1 MTRIRFHQELDEL
14 KHRILAM
21 AGMSEQAIDLAVQ
34 AYSQRDLAL
43 CQRVLNNEDA
53 INRAERE
60 VDEFAIDLLAM
71 QQPMAIDLRFIL
83 AVIKINAD
91 LERVGDQAVNIVQR
105 VMNMIELPAHEL
117 PVDIPAMASRVRSM
131 VRDALRSFIEGDTDL
146 AKHVLEAD
154 DEIDRMNHEAFAN
167 LSSFM
172 QKKPEGEM
180 QARRPALVI
189 LDIMVPGNS
198 GLDVARSIRNNS
210 ALAGVPIVF
219 VTARTTESDRLRGFE
234 IGADDYITKP
244 FSPKEVVARVRAV
257 LRRFDQPLQKEI
269 VRAGDLVIDTAA
281 MRLTARN
288 DAVVTTAT
296 EFRLIEFLASHP
308 GRVFTRKSLLDAV
321 WHDTAFVTPRIVDV
335 YIRRLRE
342 KIERDPE
349 KPRHIHTVRGAGY
362 MFEVRR

>member
-1 MTRIRFHQELDEL
+1 MTRIRFYQELDEL

-105 VMNMIELPAHEL
+105 VMNMIELPVHEL

-172 QKKPEGEM
+172 QKKPEGAV
-180 QARRPALVI
+180 QALDAL
-189 LDIMVPGNS
+189 
-198 GLDVARSIRNNS
+198 SI
-210 ALAGVPIVF
+210 
-219 VTARTTESDRLRGFE
+219 
-234 IGADDYITKP
+234 
-244 FSPKEVVARVRAV
+244 
-257 LRRFDQPLQKEI
+257 
-269 VRAGDLVIDTAA
+269 
-281 MRLTARN
+281 ARN
-288 DAVVTTAT
+288 LERVADHAT
-296 EFRLIEFLASHP
+296 NIAE
-308 GRVFTRKSLLDAV
+308 
-321 WHDTAFVTPRIVDV
+321 DV
-335 YIRRLRE
+335 IFW
-342 KIERDPE
+342 
-349 KPRHIHTVRGAGY
+349 VRGAD
-362 MFEVRR
+362 VRHGAGQSLAGS